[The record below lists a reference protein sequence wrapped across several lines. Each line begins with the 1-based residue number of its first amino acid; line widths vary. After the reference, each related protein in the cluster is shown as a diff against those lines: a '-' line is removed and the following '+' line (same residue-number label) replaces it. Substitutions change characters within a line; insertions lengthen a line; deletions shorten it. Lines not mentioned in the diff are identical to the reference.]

1 MMLRKL
7 GNKLLVRISGALLA
21 VAVLTIPNSLEA
33 SILLP
38 EQTSHDFEQMLAAK
52 KFSPRT
58 STSSSSTSSS
68 SMSSNA
74 LSSSRVNHRT
84 NDLPK
89 DSERASQQFFL
100 PLQTFFGGSS
110 QGPSSSTSSTG
121 GNVGTDSLPSHSSA
135 SCTHFDTEHVA
146 WVCGERH
153 SSLPSPLVNDLL
165 RPPQA

>member
-1 MMLRKL
+1 MLRKL
-7 GNKLLVRISGALLA
+7 GNKLLVRISSALLA
-21 VAVLTIPNSLEA
+21 VAVLTVPNSLEA

-58 STSSSSTSSS
+58 STSSSSTSS
-68 SMSSNA
+68 NA
-74 LSSSRVNHRT
+74 LSSARVNHRT
-84 NDLPK
+84 NDLPRES
-89 DSERASQQFFL
+89 DRPSQQIFF

-110 QGPSSSTSSTG
+110 QGSSSSSTSSTG
-121 GNVGTDSLPSHSSA
+121 GNIGTDSFPSDSSA
-135 SCTHFDTEHVA
+135 PCTHFGADRVA

-153 SSLPSPLVNDLL
+153 ASLPSPLVNDLL